1 MTIAVGLKLIP
12 PGQGSKLRE
21 YYIRFECSM
30 YGVLHVD
37 NEAHTVS
44 LIPLKELNNVPVF
57 VEPLNPYELHGVRVF
72 DSSSFRMV
80 LCFFD
85 RFYVTVGDMHVLEF
99 DSPQEYMEHMRVSL
113 YDEVLFL
120 PIAECQET
128 NPWRTLS
135 RSDGAG
141 SLWLCDFSPAEEG
154 VNPGPARPGPASC
167 STRTLCRLW
176 REVDGSLTLKP
187 ARSFAVCDMWEEN
200 NCSTS
205 SWRLTSVRKRT
216 TL

>member
-1 MTIAVGLKLIP
+1 MGLKLIP

-21 YYIRFECSM
+21 YYIRFEGST

-44 LIPLKELNNVPVF
+44 LIPLKELDNIPVC
-57 VEPLNPYELHGVRVF
+57 VEPLDPYKLLCVRVF

-99 DSPQEYMEHMRVSL
+99 DSPQAYMEHMRVSL
-113 YDEVLFL
+113 YDAVLF
-120 PIAECQET
+120 PPVAEGQET
-128 NPWRTLS
+128 NPWRTLA
-135 RSDGAG
+135 RADDVGTV
-141 SLWLCDFSPAEEG
+141 WLCDFSPLEEG
-154 VNPGPARPGPASC
+154 IDPGPGRAM
-167 STRTLCRLW
+167 TRVRCRL
-176 REVDGSLTLKP
+176 RKEVDGSLTLKP
-187 ARSFAVCDMWEEN
+187 ARSHSICDAFEEN
-200 NCSTS
+200 NCSTGA
-205 SWRLTSVRKRT
+205 WHLVSVRKRT

>member
-1 MTIAVGLKLIP
+1 MSLKLIP
-12 PGQGSKLRE
+12 PGQGSKFRE
-21 YYIRFECSM
+21 YYLRFEGSM

-44 LIPLKELNNVPVF
+44 LTPLKELDNIPVF
-57 VEPLNPYELHGVRVF
+57 VEPLEPYKLHGVRVF

-85 RFYVTVGDMHVLEF
+85 RFYVTVGDMHILEF
-99 DSPQEYMEHMRVSL
+99 DSPQAYMEHMRVSL
-113 YDEVLFL
+113 YDAVLF
-120 PIAECQET
+120 PPVADGQET

-135 RSDGAG
+135 RSDDIGAV
-141 SLWLCDFSPAEEG
+141 WLCDFSPVDEG
-154 VNPGPARPGPASC
+154 VNPSLGSR
-167 STRTLCRLW
+167 STRTLCKLW

-187 ARSFAVCDMWEEN
+187 ARSTAICEAWEEN

-205 SWRLTSVRKRT
+205 SWRLTSACKRI

>member
-1 MTIAVGLKLIP
+1 MLITMGLKLIP

-21 YYIRFECSM
+21 YYIRFEGSM

-37 NEAHTVS
+37 NEARAVGMV
-44 LIPLKELNNVPVF
+44 PLKELNNIPVF
-57 VEPLNPYELHGVRVF
+57 VEPLDPYKLHGVRVF

-80 LCFFD
+80 LCFFN

-99 DSPQEYMEHMRVSL
+99 DSPQAYMEHMHVSL
-113 YDEVLFL
+113 YDAVLF
-120 PIAECQET
+120 PSVAESQET

-135 RSDGAG
+135 RADDVSTA
-141 SLWLCDFSPAEEG
+141 WLCDFSPLEEG
-154 VNPGPARPGPASC
+154 VNPGPGSTL
-167 STRTLCRLW
+167 TRTLCRLW

-187 ARSFAVCDMWEEN
+187 ARSFADREAWEEN
-200 NCSTS
+200 NCSTGA
-205 SWRLTSVRKRT
+205 WRLVSVRKRT

>member
-1 MTIAVGLKLIP
+1 MALKLIP

-21 YYIRFECSM
+21 YYIRFEGSM

-37 NEAHTVS
+37 IEAHTVR
-44 LIPLKELNNVPVF
+44 LVHLKELAYIPVF
-57 VEPLNPYELHGVRVF
+57 VEPLKPYELRGVRVF

-85 RFYVTVGDMHVLEF
+85 RFYATVGDMRVLEF
-99 DSPQEYMEHMRVSL
+99 DSPQDYMEHMHVSL
-113 YDEVLFL
+113 YDAVLF
-120 PIAECQET
+120 PPVAEGQET

-135 RSDGAG
+135 RSDDVG
-141 SLWLCDFSPAEEG
+141 SLWLCDFSLAEEG
-154 VNPGPARPGPASC
+154 VNPGPDSC
-167 STRTLCRLW
+167 STRTLCKLW
-176 REVDGSLTLKP
+176 REIDGSLTLKP
-187 ARSFAVCDMWEEN
+187 ARSFAICEAWEEN
-200 NCSTS
+200 NCSTG

>member
-1 MTIAVGLKLIP
+1 MSLKLIP

-21 YYIRFECSM
+21 YYIRFEGSM

-37 NEAHTVS
+37 NEAHTVD
-44 LIPLKELNNVPVF
+44 LVPLKDLDNIPVF
-57 VEPLNPYELHGVRVF
+57 VEPLNPYELYGVRAF

-85 RFYVTVGDMHVLEF
+85 RFYVTVGDMHVMEF
-99 DSPQEYMEHMRVSL
+99 DSPQAYMEHMRVSL
-113 YDEVLFL
+113 YDAVLF
-120 PIAECQET
+120 PPVAEGQET

-135 RSDGAG
+135 RSDDIGAV
-141 SLWLCDFSPAEEG
+141 WLCDFSPVDE
-154 VNPGPARPGPASC
+154 VIDPGPG
-167 STRTLCRLW
+167 RTLTRVPCRLW

-187 ARSFAVCDMWEEN
+187 ARSTAVCDAWEEN
-200 NCSTS
+200 NCSTGLR
-205 SWRLTSVRKRT
+205 RLTSVHKRT

>member
-1 MTIAVGLKLIP
+1 MALRLIP

-21 YYIRFECSM
+21 YYLLFEGSM

-37 NEAHTVS
+37 NTARTVS
-44 LIPLKELNNVPVF
+44 LVPLKRLNSIPVF
-57 VEPLNPYELHGVRVF
+57 VESLDPYKLCGVRVF
-72 DSSSFRMV
+72 DSSSFRVV

-85 RFYVTVGDMHVLEF
+85 RFYVTVDDMHVMEF
-99 DSPQEYMEHMRVSL
+99 DSPQAYMEHMRVSL
-113 YDEVLFL
+113 YDAVLF
-120 PIAECQET
+120 PPVVEGQEA

-135 RSDGAG
+135 RSDDVGAV
-141 SLWLCDFSPAEEG
+141 WLCGFSPVDEG
-154 VNPGPARPGPASC
+154 VDPGPGSTL
-167 STRTLCRLW
+167 TRTLCRLW

-187 ARSFAVCDMWEEN
+187 ARSYAACEAWEEN

-205 SWRLTSVRKRT
+205 SWRLTSVRKRQ

>member
-1 MTIAVGLKLIP
+1 MGLTLIP
-12 PGQGSKLRE
+12 PGQGRSEKE
-21 YYIRFECSM
+21 YYVRFEGSM

-37 NEAHTVS
+37 NTAHTVS
-44 LIPLKELNNVPVF
+44 LVPLKRLDNIPVF
-57 VEPLNPYELHGVRVF
+57 VEPLDPYKLCGVRVF

-99 DSPQEYMEHMRVSL
+99 DSPRAYMEHMRVSL
-113 YDEVLFL
+113 YDTVLF
-120 PIAECQET
+120 PSVVEGQET

-135 RSDGAG
+135 RSDDIGAV
-141 SLWLCDFSPAEEG
+141 WLCDFSPVDEG
-154 VNPGPARPGPASC
+154 VDPSPGGTL
-167 STRTLCRLW
+167 TRVLGRLW

-187 ARSFAVCDMWEEN
+187 ARSHAICDAWEEN

-205 SWRLTSVRKRT
+205 SWRLTSVRQRT
-216 TL
+216 KQ

>member
-1 MTIAVGLKLIP
+1 MALKLIP
-12 PGQGSKLRE
+12 PGQGGKLRE
-21 YYIRFECSM
+21 YYIRLEGSM

-37 NEAHTVS
+37 NEAHTVN
-44 LIPLKELNNVPVF
+44 LVPLKELDNIPVF
-57 VEPLNPYELHGVRVF
+57 VELLNPYELHGVRVF

-99 DSPQEYMEHMRVSL
+99 DSPQAYMEHMRVSL
-113 YDEVLFL
+113 YDAVLF
-120 PIAECQET
+120 PPVVEGQET

-135 RSDGAG
+135 RSDDVGAV
-141 SLWLCDFSPAEEG
+141 WLCDFSPAEEG
-154 VNPGPARPGPASC
+154 VNPGPGSC
-167 STRTLCRLW
+167 STRTLCKLW

-187 ARSFAVCDMWEEN
+187 ARRFVTCEALEEN

-216 TL
+216 AQ

>member
-1 MTIAVGLKLIP
+1 MALKLIP

-21 YYIRFECSM
+21 YYIRFESSM

-37 NEAHTVS
+37 NEAHTVN
-44 LIPLKELNNVPVF
+44 LVPFKEIDNIPVF
-57 VEPLNPYELHGVRVF
+57 VEPLDPYELHGVRVF
-72 DSSSFRMV
+72 DSSSFRTV
-80 LCFFD
+80 LCFFG
-85 RFYVTVGDMHVLEF
+85 RFYVTVDDMHVLEF
-99 DSPQEYMEHMRVSL
+99 DSPRAYMEHMHVSL
-113 YDEVLFL
+113 YDVVLF
-120 PIAECQET
+120 PPVVENQET

-135 RSDGAG
+135 RSDDVG

-154 VNPGPARPGPASC
+154 VDPGPDSC

-187 ARSFAVCDMWEEN
+187 ARSCAICDAWEEN
-200 NCSTS
+200 NCSTG
-205 SWRLTSVRKRT
+205 SWRLVSVRKHT

>member
-1 MTIAVGLKLIP
+1 MALQLIQ

-21 YYIRFECSM
+21 YYIRFEGSM
-30 YGVLHVD
+30 YGVLRVD
-37 NEAHTVS
+37 NEAHTVN
-44 LIPLKELNNVPVF
+44 LVPLKELDNIPVF

-85 RFYVTVGDMHVLEF
+85 RFYVTVGDLHILEF
-99 DSPQEYMEHMRVSL
+99 NSPRAYMEHMRVSL
-113 YDEVLFL
+113 YDAVLFP
-120 PIAECQET
+120 PIVEGQET

-135 RSDGAG
+135 RSDDVGAV
-141 SLWLCDFSPAEEG
+141 WLCDFSPVDEG
-154 VNPGPARPGPASC
+154 VDPGPD
-167 STRTLCRLW
+167 STLTRVLGKLW

-187 ARSFAVCDMWEEN
+187 ARNHAICDAWEEN
-200 NCSTS
+200 NCSTG
-205 SWRLTSVRKRT
+205 SWRLTSVCKRT